1 LEVNDEQETTESVVD
16 HVFEEVVV
24 LTAPVATPLYVR
36 RLAQVLR
43 RLTPAEI
50 SQLVQLV
57 PELER
62 ARSPWVIEEEREAI
76 AYFRRAALEMTGG
89 TLPSPQ
95 DEFIEG
101 LTYEAYFALPE
112 EKQDALWERIFAEEE
127 PGPYDLE
134 EHDAQPGARVAAR
147 QERRSQDD

>member
-1 LEVNDEQETTESVVD
+1 M
-16 HVFEEVVV
+16 
-24 LTAPVATPLYVR
+24 
-36 RLAQVLR
+36 
-43 RLTPAEI
+43 

-62 ARSPWVIEEEREAI
+62 ARSPWVIEEEREAT

-89 TLPSPQ
+89 TLPSLQ

-112 EKQDALWERIFAEEE
+112 VEQDALWERIFAEEE
-127 PGPYDLE
+127 TGFYDLE
-134 EHDAQPGARVAAR
+134 ERDAQPGARVAAR
-147 QERRSQDD
+147 QERRPQGD